1 MIPAASEPPAS
12 SLDSFYKLAHHDI
25 AAWGTASIASS
36 ILLIA
41 TYGALPDVRRTPGW
55 QFLYSSI
62 CEIFVSG
69 GFVILSSIE
78 HGDADR
84 STALPDIEHLVCAEY
99 KPLLG
104 SVLAFDAAA
113 NSWRLLMYVDLIVV
127 YHNPFRPNTAR
138 PLYHVVVAAVASL
151 WALAV
156 SHTTCLLYTSPSPRD
171 KRQSRMPS
179 SA

>member
-113 NSWRLLMYVDLIVV
+113 NSWRLLM
-127 YHNPFRPNTAR
+127 
-138 PLYHVVVAAVASL
+138 
-151 WALAV
+151 
-156 SHTTCLLYTSPSPRD
+156 
-171 KRQSRMPS
+171 
-179 SA
+179 